1 MYFLHFSPEGAREA
15 VRFSSRA
22 LAGRCETVQT
32 RSFVDLVNNKVIHV
46 GMSFQLPSN
55 HYRLSSQSYGGF
67 SFDSIGRANSQG
79 ASTVDDPTSAPL
91 NGPPSAVFLPHGAG
105 KTVGQNG
112 RTLAFPGQYTFGQT
126 RANDQKVQWVPARPT
141 SLANG
146 ATGINSSL
154 AYKAVAPT
162 WDLTELFRQVR
173 DVKLHRQWHCNSPL
187 STITRLALTSIR
199 THTYTYA
206 HIRTRTHTHARRT
219 QEHALASLR
228 TSLAACSLTLT
239 TTAT

>member
-1 MYFLHFSPEGAREA
+1 
-15 VRFSSRA
+15 
-22 LAGRCETVQT
+22 
-32 RSFVDLVNNKVIHV
+32 
-46 GMSFQLPSN
+46 MSFQLPSN

-206 HIRTRTHTHARRT
+206 HAPTGPSADWCLYVCMRTCCLCTHTYCMNIRTPTYIHPSAGPSADWCLYMCIHTI
-219 QEHALASLR
+219 
-228 TSLAACSLTLT
+228 CM
-239 TTAT
+239 